1 MKSKPGRYG
10 MKIWIAADAESSCVF
25 SFQVFL
31 EKTDNKPGKGQAQ
44 CVLKNFV
51 DHVWYWKRNYIG

>member
-1 MKSKPGRYG
+1 